1 MRRQCLQ
8 FTCKKGLFSE
18 AVPYSFSSKPCPA
31 NMLQVYRRRPIRKC
45 DLKKS
50 CVALLH
56 GWSTVNFLGIYK
68 TPFYK
73 NTSGG
78 LGLCFISFVL
88 VQVINNTFYWLA
100 FIIYRP
106 GFVDWSKTFLKV
118 FFILRYIFRNNFP
131 NACCNWSTYYI
142 FISIF
147 SQTNVCCN
155 CRSSPLQV
163 FFKKNNLIY
172 TRYKCEEE

>member
-1 MRRQCLQ
+1 MWFQ
-8 FTCKKGLFSE
+8 KG
-18 AVPYSFSSKPCPA
+18 
-31 NMLQVYRRRPIRKC
+31 
-45 DLKKS
+45 
-50 CVALLH
+50 CVVILR
-56 GWSTVNFLGIYK
+56 GCSTVNFLGICR

-73 NTSGG
+73 NASGE
-78 LGLCFISFVL
+78 LVLCFISFVL

-106 GFVDWSKTFLKV
+106 EFVDWSKTFLKI
-118 FFILRYIFRNNFP
+118 FFILYAFRNIFP

-147 SQTNVCCN
+147 SQTNVRCN
-155 CRSSPLQV
+155 CRSSPPQV
-163 FFKKNNLIY
+163 LFKKDHLIY